1 MSIDPAVQVHER
13 KSGEV
18 TELYI
23 TARPQVSADAQS
35 QAATLLDSVADVL
48 RSHGAHILQ
57 ERIFADPAAMETLS
71 KTRAKS
77 FADFANGI
85 DPTWLAVPPNS
96 VGPVSG
102 VQVHALAGCGRP
114 EVLSLAGKPSG
125 RRVSLGSW
133 SYLIG
138 CNLQSDDSQ
147 PPAGQARAML
157 GKAEAL
163 LSEAGGTLANISRT
177 WMWLGNILDWYDDFN
192 RVRNELFKARGLLRE
207 GGAGT
212 LPASTGIGIGPWGQ
226 RCCTMDFCAV
236 LGDQKPQFLL
246 AGGNQDAASKYNSA
260 FSRAAVS
267 ATPAGKT
274 VYVSG
279 TAAIDS
285 AGQTT
290 HIGDVLGQIEDTV
303 ANVNAVLRN
312 ASCGPDDVVSA
323 VAYCKTPQVERT
335 FRNGWGSLLRGPYVV
350 ALADVC
356 RDNLL
361 FEIEATAIAKA

>member
-1 MSIDPAVQVHER
+1 MDPVVDVQER
-13 KSGEV
+13 KSGGV

-23 TARPQVSADAQS
+23 TARPQEQAEVQA
-35 QAATLLDSVADVL
+35 QAAALLNSVAGVL
-48 RSHGAHILQ
+48 RQHSAHILQ
-57 ERIFADPAAMETLS
+57 ERIFAAPAAMEALS
-71 KTRAKS
+71 KARAKS
-77 FADFANGI
+77 FADVANGVE
-85 DPTWLAVPPNS
+85 PTWLAVPPNS
-96 VGPVSG
+96 VGPISG
-102 VQVHALAGCGRP
+102 VQVHALAGRGKP
-114 EVLSLAGKPSG
+114 EVLSVAGRPSG
-125 RRVSLGSW
+125 RLVSMGAW

-138 CNLQSDDSQ
+138 CNLQADASDA
-147 PPAGQARAML
+147 PAGQARAML
-157 GKAEAL
+157 DKAEAL
-163 LSEAGGTLANISRT
+163 LSEAGGTLANVSRT

-236 LGDQKPQFLL
+236 LGDRKPEFLL

-267 ATPAGKT
+267 ATPAGRT

-290 HIGDVLGQIEDTV
+290 HVGDVLGQIEDTI

-312 ASCGPDDVVSA
+312 ASCGPQDVVSA

-335 FRNGWGSLLRGPYVV
+335 FRHGWGSLLRGPYVV
-350 ALADVC
+350 AIADVC
-356 RDNLL
+356 RQNLL
-361 FEIEATAIAKA
+361 FEVEATAIARA

>member
-1 MSIDPAVQVHER
+1 MDPVVQIQER
-13 KSGEV
+13 KSGGV

-23 TARPQVSADAQS
+23 TARPQVAADVQT
-35 QAATLLDSVADVL
+35 QATLLLDSVADVL
-48 RSHGAHILQ
+48 RKHDAHILQ

-71 KTRAKS
+71 RARAKS
-77 FADFANGI
+77 FADFTNGVE
-85 DPTWLAVPPNS
+85 PTWLAVPPNS
-96 VGPVSG
+96 LGPVSG
-102 VQVHALAGCGRP
+102 VLVHALAGCGRP
-114 EVLSLAGKPSG
+114 EVLSIDGKPSG

-138 CNLQSDDSQ
+138 CNLQSDSSQ
-147 PPAGQARAML
+147 TPAGQARAML
-157 GKAEAL
+157 DKAEAL
-163 LSEAGGTLANISRT
+163 LSEAGGTLANVSRT

-207 GGAGT
+207 GGAGAM
-212 LPASTGIGIGPWGQ
+212 PASTGIGIGPWGQ

-236 LGDQKPQFLL
+236 LGDRKPEFLL

-285 AGQTT
+285 AGITT
-290 HIGDVLGQIEDTV
+290 HIGDIQGQIEDTI

-312 ASCGPDDVVSA
+312 ASCGPQDVVSA
-323 VAYCKTPQVERT
+323 VAYCKTPQVEQV
-335 FRNGWGSLLRGPYVV
+335 FRHGWGSLLRGPYVV
-350 ALADVC
+350 AIADVC
-356 RDNLL
+356 RENLL
-361 FEIEATAIAKA
+361 FEVEATAIAKA

>member
-1 MSIDPAVQVHER
+1 MDPVVQVHER
-13 KSGEV
+13 KSGAV

-23 TARPQVSADAQS
+23 TARPQVAADAQT
-35 QAATLLDSVADVL
+35 QAATLLNSVADVL
-48 RSHGAHILQ
+48 RERGAHVLQ

-71 KTRAKS
+71 KTRAKA
-77 FADFANGI
+77 FADFDNGVE
-85 DPTWLAVPPNS
+85 PTWLAVPPNS
-96 VGPVSG
+96 LGPVSG
-102 VQVHALAGCGRP
+102 VLVHAVVGCGRP
-114 EVLSLAGKPSG
+114 EVLSIAGKPSG
-125 RRVSLGSW
+125 RRVSMGSW
-133 SYLIG
+133 TYLIG
-138 CNLQSDDSQ
+138 CNLQSDASQ

-157 GKAEAL
+157 DKAEAL
-163 LSEAGGTLANISRT
+163 LSEAGGTLANVSRT

-212 LPASTGIGIGPWGQ
+212 LPASTGIGIGPWGH

-236 LGDQKPQFLL
+236 LGDQKPRFLL

-279 TAAIDS
+279 TAAIDA
-285 AGQTT
+285 AGLTT
-290 HIGDVLGQIEDTV
+290 HLGDIQGQIEDTI

-312 ASCGPDDVVSA
+312 ASCEPQDVVSA
-323 VAYCKTPQVERT
+323 IAYCKTPQVERV

-350 ALADVC
+350 AIADVC

-361 FEIEATAIAKA
+361 FEVEATAIAKA

>member
-1 MSIDPAVQVHER
+1 MDPVVQVQER
-13 KSGEV
+13 KSGAM
-18 TELYI
+18 TELYV
-23 TARPQVSADAQS
+23 TARPQVAADVQT
-35 QAATLLDSVADVL
+35 QATTLLTSVADVL
-48 RSHGAHILQ
+48 RQYDAHILQ
-57 ERIFADPAAMETLS
+57 ERIFADPSAMETLS
-71 KTRAKS
+71 KARAKT
-77 FADFANGI
+77 FAEFANRVE
-85 DPTWLAVPPNS
+85 PTWLAVPPNS
-96 VGPVSG
+96 VGPISG
-102 VQVHALAGCGRP
+102 VLVHALAGCGRP
-114 EVLSLAGKPSG
+114 KVLSVAGKPSG
-125 RRVSLGSW
+125 RLVSLGSW

-138 CNLQSDDSQ
+138 CNLQSDTSQ

-157 GKAEAL
+157 DKTEAL
-163 LSEAGGTLANISRT
+163 LSEAGGTLANVSRT

-267 ATPAGKT
+267 STPAGKT

-285 AGQTT
+285 TGQTT
-290 HIGDVLGQIEDTV
+290 HIGDIQGQIEDTV

-312 ASCGPDDVVSA
+312 ASCGPQDVVSA
-323 VAYCKTPQVERT
+323 IAYCKTPQVERA
-335 FRNGWGSLLRGPYVV
+335 FRSGWGSLLRGPYVV
-350 ALADVC
+350 AIADVC
-356 RDNLL
+356 RENLL
-361 FEIEATAIAKA
+361 FEIEATAIARA